1 MFTVSVAVKNKKDF
15 KGTEGAQKMKKKE
28 THPREYNQGGQMC

>member
-1 MFTVSVAVKNKKDF
+1 MSTISVAVKNKEDF
-15 KGTEGAQKMKKKE
+15 EGTEGAQKMMEKG